1 MYKKE
6 APFLNSSP
14 RFIEEETGTNEIVG
28 PGKYEKKNSLL
39 NKLINDAL
47 KQRIP
52 KEPFNISDER
62 FKQRPIENPGPGSYG
77 AGKDKWH
84 KQTFNLRFIK

>member
-6 APFLNSSP
+6 APFMTSSP
-14 RFIEEETGTNEIVG
+14 RFKIEDGGTTEIVG
-28 PGKYEKKNSLL
+28 PGKYDKKNSLL
-39 NKLINDAL
+39 NKLISEAL

-52 KEPFNISDER
+52 KEPFNISDDR
-62 FKQRPIENPGPGSYG
+62 FREIKKEIPGPGAYSN
-77 AGKDKWH
+77 GKDRWQ

>member
-6 APFLNSSP
+6 APFMTSSP
-14 RFIEEETGTNEIVG
+14 RFQVPEGGTQEEVG
-28 PGKYEKKNSLL
+28 PGKYDKKNSLL
-39 NKLINDAL
+39 NKLINEAL

-52 KEPFNISDER
+52 KMPFNQSEDR
-62 FKQRPIENPGPGSYG
+62 FSQRPKELPGPGSYN
-77 AGKDKWH
+77 ANKDGWQ

>member
-6 APFLNSSP
+6 APFLTSSP
-14 RFIEEETGTNEIVG
+14 RFQEGETGTSEIIG

-39 NKLINDAL
+39 NKLISEAL

-52 KEPFNISDER
+52 KEPFNISDNR
-62 FKQRPIENPGPGSYG
+62 FKQPASVAPGPGAYNE
-77 AGKDKWH
+77 GKNKWN

>member
-6 APFLNSSP
+6 APFMTSSP
-14 RFIEEETGTNEIVG
+14 RFTEEEASAAPKT
-28 PGKYEKKNSLL
+28 EKRGKNSLL
-39 NKLINDAL
+39 NKLISEAL

-52 KEPFNISDER
+52 RMPFNQSDER
-62 FKQRPIENPGPGSYG
+62 FKEVNTTKREPGPGEYELDR
-77 AGKDKWH
+77 DKWN

>member
-6 APFLNSSP
+6 APFMTSSP
-14 RFIEEETGTNEIVG
+14 RFRVDEPGTLEEVG
-28 PGKYEKKNSLL
+28 PGKYEKKDSLL
-39 NKLINDAL
+39 NKLISEAL

-52 KEPFNISDER
+52 KMPFNQSDKR
-62 FKQRPIENPGPGSYG
+62 FQNNGKDQPGPGAYNFD
-77 AGKDKWH
+77 KDKWH